1 MAAFKKRGLKV
12 VPFKIGPDFIDPGHH
27 TNITKVASRNLDG
40 WMLEKSYNKECF
52 LRSIYESKADIAVIE
67 GVMGLFDGYDGKTDA
82 GSTAQMAKWL
92 GINVILIVNAKSMA
106 RSAAAIVMGFEK
118 FDPDLNFTGVI
129 FNKTGSDRH
138 LKYLKDALPGHV
150 NLRCLGGIP
159 RDDSIT
165 MKERHLGLVTNQDQP
180 LSENQKQ
187 NLSDIIENNINID
200 QLLKELPEIDITIP
214 VKKDNLIR
222 HNSRARIAVAKDKAF
237 CFYYEDNFDLLK
249 NAGAELIF
257 FSPINDKSL
266 PDNIDGIYLGGGYPE
281 LYARK
286 LSENIS
292 MRGLIKKKSISG
304 MPIYGE
310 CGGFIYLCKKLY
322 DKSGSIFPMTGCFPF
337 SAKMFNKLKALGYR
351 EITITKNTLLGGKG
365 KKIKGHEFHYSNI
378 VSEPSHN
385 IEKVFQVTKRDYVE
399 NSAEGYLTENTLG
412 SYMHLHFGSKPDT
425 AHYFTEACRKY
436 KKERKKNETS

>member
-1 MAAFKKRGLKV
+1 MAAFKRRGFKV
-12 VPFKIGPDFIDPGHH
+12 ASFKVGPDFIDPGHH
-27 TNITKVASRNLDG
+27 TNITKIASRNLDG
-40 WMLEKSYNKECF
+40 WMLKKSYNKECF
-52 LRSIYESKADIAVIE
+52 FKSISKSKADIAIIE

-92 GINVILIVNAKSMA
+92 GLDVILIVNAKSMA

-129 FNKTGSDRH
+129 FNETGSTRH

-150 NLRCLGGIP
+150 NTPCIGGIP

-165 MKERHLGLVTNQDQP
+165 IKERHLGLVTNQDAP
-180 LSENQKQ
+180 LSENQIN
-187 NLSDIIENNINID
+187 NLSDIIENNIDID
-200 QLLKELPEIDITIP
+200 QLLKNLPEINFTTP
-214 VKKDNLIR
+214 FKKNNLMKK
-222 HNSRARIAVAKDKAF
+222 NSKTRIAVAKDKAF

-257 FSPINDKSL
+257 FSPINDTIL

-281 LYARK
+281 LYAKK

-292 MRGLIKKKSISG
+292 MCSLIKKKSISG

-310 CGGFIYLCKKLY
+310 CGGFIYLCKTLC
-322 DKSGSIFPMTGCFPF
+322 DKNGLLFPMTGCFPF
-337 SAKMFNKLKALGYR
+337 AAKMENRLTALGYR
-351 EITITKNTLLGGKG
+351 EITLTKNTLLGEKG
-365 KKIKGHEFHYSNI
+365 CKVKGHEFHYSNI
-378 VSEPSHN
+378 ISEPAHN
-385 IEKVFQVTKRDYVE
+385 IEKVFQVTKRNYVE
-399 NSAEGYLTENTLG
+399 NSAEGYLNDNTLG
-412 SYMHLHFGSKPDT
+412 SYIHLHFGSMPDT

-436 KKERKKNETS
+436 KKEKKNETS